1 MPFEFRNRKLTSRFV
16 APYLRICIHGH
27 LAHLRSTVP
36 GIPDTHSLY
45 SPRARYSRTSRPKEG
60 LPGPQQAL
68 LLAGHA
74 SVNLS
79 IVESCVHRGASKSLN
94 QKLAGLLQPI
104 IPSRPW
110 SHLSVDFTT
119 DLPPALTGHDLILV
133 LVDSLSKMA
142 HFIPAKKSFT
152 AADTVNLLADRLIGY
167 RGLPDVIISDRDPC
181 FQSEL

>member
-1 MPFEFRNRKLTSRFV
+1 KTLYWPKGDSKCPTFREPFRNPYNTVVQQPGKPMPFEFRNRKLTSRFV

-74 SVNLS
+74 SVN
-79 IVESCVHRGASKSLN
+79 
-94 QKLAGLLQPI
+94 
-104 IPSRPW
+104 
-110 SHLSVDFTT
+110 
-119 DLPPALTGHDLILV
+119 
-133 LVDSLSKMA
+133 
-142 HFIPAKKSFT
+142 
-152 AADTVNLLADRLIGY
+152 
-167 RGLPDVIISDRDPC
+167 
-181 FQSEL
+181 